1 MLFYTQE
8 QSHSKL
14 TMSTSSSKPTFLSN
28 RTFAVQLATEAQVTH
43 GEFVGRVEH
52 VDSMRATHFQSL
64 DDIAAFIVQVL
75 TTLPEDDD
83 AR

>member
-1 MLFYTQE
+1 MQE
-8 QSHSKL
+8 QSRSTL
-14 TMSTSSSKPTFLSN
+14 TLSTSSSKPAFLSN

-64 DDIAAFIVQVL
+64 DDLAAFIAKVL
-75 TTLPEDDD
+75 TTLRDDD
-83 AR
+83 NEH

>member
-1 MLFYTQE
+1 MLFCMQE
-8 QSHSKL
+8 QSRSKL

-64 DDIAAFIVQVL
+64 EDLTAFIVQVL
-75 TTLPEDDD
+75 TTLQKNDDE
-83 AR
+83 R

>member
-1 MLFYTQE
+1 MLFCTQE
-8 QSHSKL
+8 QSRSKL

-28 RTFAVQLATEAQVTH
+28 RMFAVQLATETQVTH

-64 DDIAAFIVQVL
+64 EDLTAFIVQVL
-75 TTLPEDDD
+75 TTLQKNDDE
-83 AR
+83 R